1 MVLTAAYL
9 AALAFLAF
17 ISLGLPDGLLGVAW
31 PSIRESLGVP
41 LDALGLLVGFSTAGY
56 LLSSF
61 ISGRVLRVM
70 SVGAVLTVST
80 VLAASALLGFAL
92 TRSWPLLIGL
102 GFVAGLAGGAI
113 DAGLNSYGAKH
124 FSARVLNWLHASF
137 GVGTTLGPLIVTA
150 VLSSGGVWR
159 LSYAI
164 VGAAQ
169 MVLALVFFLTRR
181 RWLSGSEGVSA
192 HPYPRQE
199 PSLGVEGETPLASHP
214 SSRHEPSV
222 GVGEERPQTSPP
234 KPART
239 RDTLR
244 KPIVWLGMLTFFVY
258 AGVEMVTGQWAF
270 SLLTIERGVAVGA
283 AGLLVSLFWGSLMVG
298 RVVFGIVADRVNLT
312 QTLRLCIA
320 ACVVGAL
327 LFWLEPT
334 RALSYAGM
342 MLIGFSIAPI
352 FASLISL
359 TPARV
364 GKEHAD
370 NAIGFQIA
378 SAGLGGAGLTAAVG
392 LASRAYGLE
401 VVGATV
407 LGMSVL
413 LFVLF
418 QALTGRG
425 AATRA

>member
-1 MVLTAAYL
+1 MIARSTLL
-9 AALAFLAF
+9 ALLAFLAF
-17 ISLGLPDGLLGVAW
+17 VSLGLPDGLLGVAW

-41 LDALGLLVGFSTAGY
+41 LDALGLLVAVQTAGY

-61 ISGRVLRVM
+61 VSGRVLRVM
-70 SVGAVLTVST
+70 SIGAVLTVST
-80 VLAASALLGFAL
+80 LAAALALLGFAL
-92 TRSWPLLIGL
+92 TQWWALLLAFGL
-102 GFVAGLAGGAI
+102 LAGLAGGAI
-113 DAGLNSYGAKH
+113 DAGLNSYGARH

-164 VGAAQ
+164 VGSCQ
-169 MVLALVFFLTRR
+169 LLLALVFFLTRN
-181 RWLSGSEGVSA
+181 RWLGDREGGRA
-192 HPYPRQE
+192 GGAAGTDAATETPYPRQM
-199 PSLGVEGETPLASHP
+199 PSRGVAASDTP
-214 SSRHEPSV
+214 
-222 GVGEERPQTSPP
+222 TPP
-234 KPART
+234 AVTVRT

-244 KPIVWLGMLTFFVY
+244 RPVVWLGMLTFFVY

-270 SLLTIERGVAVGA
+270 SLLTLQRGVPVGA

-298 RVVFGIVADRVNLT
+298 RVLFGIVADRVNLT
-312 QTLRLCIA
+312 RTLRLCIA
-320 ACVVGAL
+320 ACTVGAL

-334 RALSYAGM
+334 RVLSYLGLM
-342 MLIGFSIAPI
+342 VIGFSIAPI

-359 TPARV
+359 TPERV
-364 GKEHAD
+364 GREHAD

-392 LASRAYGLE
+392 LASRSLGLE

-413 LFVLF
+413 LFLLY
-418 QALTGRG
+418 QALTR
-425 AATRA
+425 R